1 MAAPAPLLA
10 LALALAAGGGPGGAP
25 PVPVAPP
32 RQGTLDARREAI
44 AQELLRIGG
53 ALQREIEAGD
63 VGAVLARVPAEGL
76 RCAGQVVP
84 RARVERDLR
93 EPSRWLHQTLFGAPE
108 GAGGG
113 APASLRALLVRAKE
127 VAVMVSFRRD
137 PRAGPVGRPCLEF
150 RARDLVNPAPP
161 FCFEK
166 QGRRWWLTESL
177 YPCG

>member
-1 MAAPAPLLA
+1 MAAPAPLVV
-10 LALALAAGGGPGGAP
+10 LALALAAGAGPGGGP

-44 AQELLRIGG
+44 AQELLRLAG

-63 VGAVLARVPAEGL
+63 AGALLARVPADGL

-93 EPSRWLHQTLFGAPE
+93 EPSRWLHRTLLGPPE
-108 GAGGG
+108 GADRG
-113 APASLRALLVRAKE
+113 APASLRAFLGQAKE
-127 VAVMVSFRRD
+127 VAVMVTFRRD

>member
-1 MAAPAPLLA
+1 MPAAAPLLA
-10 LALALAAGGGPGGAP
+10 LALAAGPGAGGAP
-25 PVPVAPP
+25 PVPVAP
-32 RQGTLDARREAI
+32 RAERALEARREAI
-44 AQELLRIGG
+44 AQELVKLG
-53 ALQREIEAGD
+53 AVLQREIEAGD
-63 VGAVLARVPAEGL
+63 PGALAARVPAAGL

-93 EPSRWLHQTLFGAPE
+93 EPSRWLHRTLFGAP
-108 GAGGG
+108 GAAPGRG
-113 APASLRALLVRAKE
+113 APESLRAFLARAKE
-127 VAVMVSFRRD
+127 VAVMVTFRRD

-161 FCFEK
+161 FCFEQ

>member
-1 MAAPAPLLA
+1 MTAPAPLVA
-10 LALALAAGGGPGGAP
+10 VALALAAGAGPGGAP
-25 PVPVAPP
+25 AVPVAPP
-32 RQGTLDARREAI
+32 REATLDARREAI
-44 AQELLRIGG
+44 AQEVIRLGA

-63 VGAVLARVPAEGL
+63 AGALLARVPADGL

-93 EPSRWLHQTLFGAPE
+93 DPSRWLHRTLFGPSDGGRAP
-108 GAGGG
+108 G
-113 APASLRALLVRAKE
+113 SLRAFLGRAKE
-127 VAVMVSFRRD
+127 VAVLVSFRRD